1 MNDGYEKLAMAIVE
15 MAVLD
20 YKEALEHF
28 SKDPWDNAARA
39 QIKKLRRFFNSGYFT
54 LLCDLDPEM
63 LMRRIEEAYV

>member
-1 MNDGYEKLAMAIVE
+1 MNDGYERLAMAIVE

-39 QIKKLRRFFNSGYFT
+39 QIKKLRRFFNSSYFT

>member
-28 SKDPWDNAARA
+28 SKDPWDNAARV

-54 LLCDLDPEM
+54 LLCDLNPEM